1 MFIFYIKYI
10 GIKLTHYSLIILIT
24 KIFNGI
30 NDPIVSALIDRFTPK
45 DGQENLNL
53 RSYGEASSY
62 RFPPQ

>member
-45 DGQENLNL
+45 DGQDK
-53 RSYGEASSY
+53 
-62 RFPPQ
+62 FKP